1 MRQDFDDLMLS
12 LSMVGENGEEEEQ
25 IVPLVDGQDGS
36 QSQNLKSGDVL
47 AVLPLRNMV
56 LFPGVLLPVTLS
68 RPKSMKLVEKAYKDE
83 LIIGVFNQKNTEVK
97 EPQAQDIYPI
107 GTAARVL
114 RIFDVPDGSMMAIL
128 EGMQRIWMEE
138 YTALRPQRMVRV
150 RVEPEKMPSKRDK
163 NFIALATT
171 IKEQATFILDRA
183 TNLPQEAKM
192 MLRGINS
199 PEILIN
205 YICVNFN
212 MTIEEKQKLLL
223 VDDMRLRGEMLLEFL
238 VRQVEMVKTQADI
251 QEKAEVK
258 INKEQREY
266 YLHHQLEAIQKELGD
281 TENERVKALKER
293 AEKKNWPQH
302 AKAAFDE
309 MIKKMERESHHSP
322 DYQMDVTYLETM
334 LDLPWNECTEDNY
347 DIRKAKDV
355 LDKDHYG
362 MEKVKERIIE
372 YLAVLKQ
379 TQAAKN
385 KDTKAPILCLYGPPG
400 VGKTSL
406 GKSIATALGRK
417 YARVSLGGL
426 HDEAEIRGHRRTYI
440 GAMPGRIISN
450 IKKVQSSNPV
460 FVLDEIDKIG
470 VDYKGDPTSALLEVL
485 DPEQNSTF
493 HDNYLDVDYDLSKV
507 LFVATAN
514 SLESI
519 PRPLLDRMEII
530 EVSGYI
536 TEEKIEIAKR
546 HLIPKEKENSGLSKD
561 KKLTFNKSAIEKV
574 IEQYTRESG
583 VRQLE
588 KQFNKALRKLA
599 FKKAMDYALPYL
611 KITPKEIE
619 DLLGKPPFYRDIYQG
634 NDYAGVVTGLAWTS
648 VGGEILFIETSLS
661 KGKAGKLTLTGNL
674 GDVMK
679 ESAVIA
685 LEYVKAHIDTLGVDY
700 RIFEQWNIHIHVPE
714 GATPKDGPSAGI
726 TIATSIASALTQRKV
741 RKNVAM
747 TGEITL
753 RGKVLPV
760 GGIKEKILAAK
771 RAGITDIVMCCE
783 NRKDIEEI
791 PDKYL
796 KGVNFHYVENV
807 REVWDYAL
815 TDEIVDNPVNL
826 TVEEEKEKK

>member
-150 RVEPEKMPSKRDK
+150 KVAPEKMPSKRDK

-519 PRPLLDRMEII
+519 PRPLLDRMELI
-530 EVSGYI
+530 EMTGYLQ
-536 TEEKIEIAKR
+536 EEKEEIAKR
-546 HLIPKEKENSGLSKD
+546 HLVPKCLNNNGLKAADLKISKRVMGEIID
-561 KKLTFNKSAIEKV
+561 H
-574 IEQYTRESG
+574 YTRESG
-583 VRQLE
+583 VRSLE
-588 KQFNKALRKLA
+588 RQISTICRKVVTKIALEEEYNRSL
-599 FKKAMDYALPYL
+599 
-611 KITPKEIE
+611 TKEDVE
-619 DLLGKPPFYRDIYQG
+619 AYLGKPRFNRDMWENNNY
-634 NDYAGVVTGLAWTS
+634 YGVVTGLAWTS

-661 KGKAGKLTLTGNL
+661 KSKTPALTLTGNL

-679 ESAVIA
+679 ESAKIA
-685 LEYVKAHIDTLGVDY
+685 LGYIKAHAEHFGIAQKDLETMSVHL
-700 RIFEQWNIHIHVPE
+700 HVPE
-714 GATPKDGPSAGI
+714 GAIPKDGPSAGI
-726 TIATSIASALTQRKV
+726 TMTTAMVSAFTRRKV
-741 RKNVAM
+741 RPRIAM
-747 TGEITL
+747 TGEMTL
-753 RGKVLPV
+753 RGKVLPI
-760 GGIKEKILAAK
+760 GGVKEKILAAK
-771 RAGITDIVMCCE
+771 RSGITDIVLCE
-783 NRKDIEEI
+783 DNRKDVEEI
-791 PDKYL
+791 PEMYVQGL
-796 KGVNFHYVENV
+796 TFHYVRDIN
-807 REVWDYAL
+807 EVIDFAL
-815 TDEIVDNPVNL
+815 L
-826 TVEEEKEKK
+826 KK